1 MIDLKHLY
9 EFGLEIKAS
18 NIGINHFR
26 MVDGPDKLV
35 ESLKDL
41 TNEEN
46 HVLIIVL
53 PSHSSNGSTSFDDL
67 EYNNFTQ
74 FLVLEKFDIR
84 TIENNYEEMMVFH
97 RTLET
102 LKKLIDKMK
111 NDFYEREE
119 FCGLMSS
126 IKAGTLQIDPVRH
139 QSDTSGYSL
148 TFTF

>member
-1 MIDLKHLY
+1 MIDIKRLY

-41 TNEEN
+41 TSEEN
-46 HVLIIVL
+46 NILIIIL
-53 PSHSSNGSTSFDDL
+53 PSHNSNGSTSFDDL

-126 IKAGTLQIDPVRH
+126 INMGSLQIDPVRH
-139 QSDTSGYSL
+139 QSETSGYSL
-148 TFTF
+148 VFTF

>member
-1 MIDLKHLY
+1 MIDIQRLY

-41 TNEEN
+41 TDEEN

-67 EYNNFTQ
+67 DYNNFTQ

-84 TIENNYEEMMVFH
+84 TIENNFEEMSVFF
-97 RTLET
+97 RTLDT
-102 LKKLIDKMK
+102 MKKLIDKMT
-111 NDFYEREE
+111 NDFYKREE

>member
-1 MIDLKHLY
+1 MVDIKRLY

-67 EYNNFTQ
+67 DYNNFTQ

-126 IKAGTLQIDPVRH
+126 INMGSLQIDPVRH
-139 QSDTSGYSL
+139 QSETSGYSL
-148 TFTF
+148 VFTF